1 MGMVLILCTLA
12 GLFSRSAQGGQ
23 DSHTILESPAT
34 PAAPAD
40 PAGATAIQAILNGL
54 VFAIAILAPIIL
66 IILWRRD
73 VIRPGS
79 LVRRGVRDVRGWPW
93 WFWFMAAFVAFLAAG
108 IGAGVAGDVA
118 RAMGADPAGLSVK
131 AAASMGGAILGIG
144 AAMALVL
151 LMDTRSTHR
160 SGLELSLGRR
170 DVRLGLLA
178 LVLAMPVVQATSIL
192 SVVLYQ
198 VMTGSSPAPIA
209 HETLSALHREPGNPA
224 VWILIAGAV
233 LGAPVLEELVF
244 RIFLQSSILRL
255 TRRPWIAILI
265 TSVVFTAAH
274 MGDEAVSAANW
285 HALLSLFVLSVALGH
300 SYEWTRRPAV
310 PILLH
315 MGFNAFNVAL
325 VVLGAV

>member
-1 MGMVLILCTLA
+1 
-12 GLFSRSAQGGQ
+12 
-23 DSHTILESPAT
+23 
-34 PAAPAD
+34 
-40 PAGATAIQAILNGL
+40 
-54 VFAIAILAPIIL
+54 
-66 IILWRRD
+66 
-73 VIRPGS
+73 
-79 LVRRGVRDVRGWPW
+79 
-93 WFWFMAAFVAFLAAG
+93 MAAFVAFLAAG